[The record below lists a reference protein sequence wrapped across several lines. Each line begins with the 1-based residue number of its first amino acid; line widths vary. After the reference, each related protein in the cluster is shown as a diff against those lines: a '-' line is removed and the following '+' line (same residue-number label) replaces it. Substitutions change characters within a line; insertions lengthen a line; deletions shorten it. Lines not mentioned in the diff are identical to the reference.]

1 MAEGAAISGNKRHG
15 VLAGYGGKVTVAAAQ
30 HTEDESTADRPQT
43 VSSGNGGHDWAAAAG
58 GEGLYEGMQAC
69 EGGLLNAD

>member
-43 VSSGNGGHDWAAAAG
+43 VSTGNSERGWATEQG
-58 GEGLYEGMQAC
+58 GEIEGLADGIQV
-69 EGGLLNAD
+69 NA